1 MKARRLLPALSAM
14 IADPL
19 RRRKGTAFVSLLLNA
34 CYIVYLTA
42 VAAAHSSAW
51 YGTLAGYYISVWL
64 IRGGI
69 SFATHRAEK
78 NEQDPVRLA
87 RKNTLNFLFVGCAL
101 PLLGGVMAAAV
112 IQMAIGSYPDSTGV
126 SNIVINAIFAAV
138 KLTSA
143 LVQFVRARTVCPR
156 PPAAHPVARAM
167 RILGMIS
174 ALMSLL
180 SLAVS
185 IVAVCAN
192 GYTMW
197 ELICSFGGAVCGATL
212 ASGAYMIALS
222 AKEWTRKTYFSFSG
236 WQPRREGIYSNVKLK
251 RSKKPRSI

>member
-19 RRRKGTAFVSLLLNA
+19 RRRKGTAFVSLHLNA

-112 IQMAIGSYPDSTGV
+112 IQMAIGSYPDSTGI
-126 SNIVINAIFAAV
+126 SNIVINAVLAAA

-143 LVQFVRARTVCPR
+143 LVQFVR

-197 ELICSFGGAVCGATL
+197 ELICAFGGAVCGATL
-212 ASGAYMIALS
+212 ASGAYMIALA
-222 AKEWTRKTYFSFSG
+222 AKEWKRKTYFSFPG
-236 WQPRREGIYSNVKLK
+236 WRPRSEGIYSSVKLK
-251 RSKKPRSI
+251 SSKKPRSI

>member
-1 MKARRLLPALSAM
+1 MKTRRLLPALSAM

-78 NEQDPVRLA
+78 NEQDSVRLA

-101 PLLGGVMAAAV
+101 PFLGGVMAAAV
-112 IQMAIGSYPDSTGV
+112 IQMAIGSYPDSTGI
-126 SNIVINAIFAAV
+126 SNIVINAVFAAA

-143 LVQFVRARTVCPR
+143 LVQFVRARLMP
-156 PPAAHPVARAM
+156 HPVARAM

-197 ELICSFGGAVCGATL
+197 ELICAFGGAVCGATL
-212 ASGAYMIALS
+212 ASGAYMIALA
-222 AKEWTRKTYFSFSG
+222 AKEWKRKTYFFFSG

-251 RSKKPRSI
+251 SSKKPRSI

>member
-69 SFATHRAEK
+69 SLATHRAEK
-78 NEQDPVRLA
+78 NEQDSVRLA

-112 IQMAIGSYPDSTGV
+112 IQMAIGSYPDSTGI
-126 SNIVINAIFAAV
+126 SNIVINAVLAAA

-143 LVQFVRARTVCPR
+143 LVQFVRARLLPI
-156 PPAAHPVARAM
+156 PSPVPCAS
-167 RILGMIS
+167 S
-174 ALMSLL
+174 A
-180 SLAVS
+180 
-185 IVAVCAN
+185 
-192 GYTMW
+192 
-197 ELICSFGGAVCGATL
+197 
-212 ASGAYMIALS
+212 
-222 AKEWTRKTYFSFSG
+222 
-236 WQPRREGIYSNVKLK
+236 
-251 RSKKPRSI
+251 